1 KLGQWLN
8 HSLYFPKHGSDET
21 EPADVTPG
29 EPVIEH
35 REEEIEVEASP
46 RTEDQEEKEPEVVL
60 KLSDAESLEDEG
72 GLTTEVGKKVSRTS
86 IRDRAHGIGFDDIAT
101 MMEPRYG
108 TAECLRLRFDPVRH
122 EYWLDGRPGIVL
134 SALSITH
141 IASANREVL
150 AVAAV
155 RIHLD
160 KAIHYRYANAKPEIA
175 KFKADLEAK
184 ESAIQATGQPGGNS
198 GKA

>member
-1 KLGQWLN
+1 
-8 HSLYFPKHGSDET
+8 
-21 EPADVTPG
+21 PADVTPG

-108 TAECLRLRFDPVRH
+108 TAECLRLRFDPEWLELLGDAVLDILSI

-134 SALSITH
+134 SALSLTH
-141 IASANREVL
+141 VASTNREVL

-160 KAIHYRYANAKPEIA
+160 KAIHYRYANAKPEMA